1 MDAVSAL
8 GAVTF
13 GAVAAAIPAARAGP
27 ALPRTAGGVALG
39 IAMGPVAY
47 FASGGR
53 LTELL
58 GWNT

>member
-13 GAVAAAIPAARAGP
+13 GAVAAAIPATRAGP
-27 ALPRTAGGVALG
+27 AFPRTVGGVALG
-39 IAMGPVAY
+39 IAMGPMAY

-53 LTELL
+53 FIDLL
-58 GWNT
+58 GWYT